1 MQLCLGTQSFQKCM
15 TKLPPRRAEFY
26 TKSTKSRIQIHT
38 ANKGKEILDTKEK
51 GGPEKAEGTKIFVS
65 NLQK

>member
-26 TKSTKSRIQIHT
+26 TKSTKSRVQIHT
-38 ANKGKEILDTKEK
+38 ASKGKEILDTKGDQRK
-51 GGPEKAEGTKIFVS
+51 
-65 NLQK
+65 QKVQKYL